1 MLRCGMEFSELPP
14 EDLIDSLAFTLL
26 SQRKALQRFGRRP
39 GHDDRHAMAI
49 ALVEHLKRSGV
60 EKVMRR
66 VNGSHSWPPA
76 K

>member
-1 MLRCGMEFSELPP
+1 MEFSELPP
-14 EDLIDSLAFTLL
+14 DDLVDSLAFALL
-26 SQRKALQRFGRRP
+26 GQRKALQRFGRRP
-39 GHDDRHAMAI
+39 GHEPGNDDCHSNAK